1 MKAAIVERLGE
12 MPVIGEFD
20 EPVPLENEVKVRVA
34 AAGIKQ
40 LDRAIVAGRHYS
52 SPKTLPVVPGTDGV
66 GYLADGSRVYF
77 ASFRQPYGAMAQS
90 TVASLTVPVPA
101 ELDDAMAAAL
111 INPAL
116 AAWLPLFWRADMQ
129 AGETVLIIGATGT
142 SGKLAI
148 EAARIAGAGRIVAA
162 GRKQAVLDKLNADA
176 TVNLTLPREELSQAF
191 AAAAGSHGYDV
202 IVDYIWGEA
211 TEALIDVLGN
221 HDLASYS
228 DVGAR
233 GIRLVNVGSMG
244 GPAITLPAALLR
256 SADVHILGSGTGNFP
271 PGPELK
277 RIIADILRLAAE
289 GRISVEVETHPFDE
303 IHDVWDLNKQSE
315 RRSVMIMA

>member
-1 MKAAIVERLGE
+1 MKAAVVQRLGE
-12 MPVIGEFD
+12 TPAIGTFD
-20 EPVPLENEVKVRVA
+20 EPVPQDGEVKVRVA

-52 SPKTLPVVPGTDGV
+52 SPKNLPFVPGTDGV
-66 GYLADGSRVYF
+66 GYLQDGSRVYF
-77 ASFRQPYGAMAQS
+77 ASFRQPYGAMAQQS
-90 TVASLTVPVPA
+90 VASLTVPVPA
-101 ELDDAMAAAL
+101 ELDDATAAAL

-116 AAWLPLFWRADMQ
+116 AAWLPLFWRAEMQ

-162 GRKQAVLDKLNADA
+162 GRKQAVLDGLGADA
-176 TVNLTLPREELSQAF
+176 TVNLTLPREQLSQAF
-191 AAAAGSHGYDV
+191 AAAAGSGGYGV

-221 HDLASYS
+221 HDLASRS
-228 DVGAR
+228 DGHSR
-233 GIRLVNVGSMG
+233 GIRLVNVGSMAS
-244 GPAITLPAALLR
+244 PSISLPAALLR
-256 SADVHILGSGTGNFP
+256 SADVHIMGSGTGNFP
-271 PGPELK
+271 PAPQLK

-289 GRISVEVETHPFDE
+289 RRIAIEVQSHPFDE
-303 IHDVWDLNKQSE
+303 IQAVWDLNKQSE
-315 RRSVMIMA
+315 KRSVMIME